1 MQPTL
6 AHHLIDGPWPN
17 ANREGH
23 PDPGEGTAGK
33 LAPNEW
39 TGSDGRCHSHT
50 QTNPPMSSTF
60 VRRLVRHAT
69 AADQP
74 IVVVDGAHVLTF
86 NDRADRLFDR
96 AGIQL
101 RAVLLEDVRKLTQAL
116 AVVPIPNEQRA
127 ELFAALRCAPA
138 EGA

>member
-1 MQPTL
+1 
-6 AHHLIDGPWPN
+6 
-17 ANREGH
+17 
-23 PDPGEGTAGK
+23 
-33 LAPNEW
+33 
-39 TGSDGRCHSHT
+39 
-50 QTNPPMSSTF
+50 MSSTF